1 MDNICV
7 ISGNSHPL
15 LVEKICKHLEIPLF
29 PAKMQYFANG
39 EIRPIIE
46 DSIRGKDVYIVQT
59 GASRGKHSINDHI
72 METILLAKTCKRSD
86 ANSITLISP
95 LYPYARQDKKDN
107 PRGSISARDV
117 ADMFEMSEI
126 NRIISFDLH
135 SAQIQGFANIPI
147 DNLYAINRIN
157 TVLKELLFDEF
168 RERKEY
174 KDMFV
179 AVAPDE
185 GALKRTMTYAN
196 KFDIPFVVLG
206 KVRDY
211 SKLNVVEKSILIG
224 DPKYIVGRVAIV
236 IDDMVDT
243 MGTILKTSE
252 TLIDNGVSKII
263 VVVTHGILSG
273 PAIDRLNMSKNV
285 DMLICSNSICHEE
298 NKKKSDKL
306 IVYDISDMIA
316 NVIRTLNEG
325 GSISKLFK

>member
-117 ADMFEMSEI
+117 ADMFEMSGI